1 MGVPLGDPRR
11 EDGLSAAAGTGPPAA
26 AGGPP
31 SRSAGIALALAAVY
45 LIWGSSYLATKVLVA
60 DEPPL
65 FAAGLRFL
73 LAGLLLGAFD
83 WWRSGPPRLSRTEL
97 RHTAV
102 VMACTIVV
110 SNGCNVVA
118 LQHVASNVA
127 ALLNATPALWIAWLG
142 TFGRRATSL
151 SRQAKAGLAVGFAG
165 TAMVLAPGPGGSWTA
180 ALGWQA
186 LILVGCLGWSL
197 GTVYFRNARI
207 ENTATMFLAM
217 QMSSGGAAL
226 VLLAAALGA
235 GAVLPTQ
242 ASSIWGTAAI
252 HQRWVTSFSP
262 SEIGYLVSHPQQ
274 PDRWLRFV
282 ATSAGMVNL
291 DYWRELL
298 YPEVE
303 TGSRWM
309 SLELALA
316 QLPPGCD
323 GLMYLPYLSAA
334 DERSE
339 ETPGVFGAGFLGV
352 QAHHRRT
359 HYLRAIYEGLAIQ
372 AARILRR
379 LDPLDVPLQEV
390 RVAGGGAQSD
400 LLTQLLAHA
409 TGLRVVRPQCIEAS
423 LLGVAG
429 VAFTALGY
437 ATDLDALMQT
447 FNPPQA
453 TYTPDATMTSSYR
466 KQAAAIDRL
475 LRSLAEASPEQ
486 PESAANELA

>member
-1 MGVPLGDPRR
+1 
-11 EDGLSAAAGTGPPAA
+11 LSAAAGTGPPAA

-226 VLLAAALGA
+226 VLLAAALGEPLEMQWTA
-235 GAVLPTQ
+235 GSTAAFLWLTVMSSCIAYSAYMYLAVHTSPVVVGTYAYVNPGIAAVLG
-242 ASSIWGTAAI
+242 W
-252 HQRWVTSFSP
+252 
-262 SEIGYLVSHPQQ
+262 LV
-274 PDRWLRFV
+274 L
-282 ATSAGMVNL
+282 G
-291 DYWRELL
+291 
-298 YPEVE
+298 
-303 TGSRWM
+303 
-309 SLELALA
+309 
-316 QLPPGCD
+316 
-323 GLMYLPYLSAA
+323 
-334 DERSE
+334 ER
-339 ETPGVFGAGFLGV
+339 
-352 QAHHRRT
+352 
-359 HYLRAIYEGLAIQ
+359 
-372 AARILRR
+372 
-379 LDPLDVPLQEV
+379 
-390 RVAGGGAQSD
+390 
-400 LLTQLLAHA
+400 
-409 TGLRVVRPQCIEAS
+409 
-423 LLGVAG
+423 
-429 VAFTALGY
+429 
-437 ATDLDALMQT
+437 LDALQ
-447 FNPPQA
+447 
-453 TYTPDATMTSSYR
+453 
-466 KQAAAIDRL
+466 
-475 LRSLAEASPEQ
+475 LAGMGVILVAV
-486 PESAANELA
+486 ALVTGYLGGLHRRVAR